1 MARSITE
8 RFGILDSVGDLT
20 RSLETISRRVA
31 RTMDR
36 AIRRLEG
43 TPVRAPAVRRQN
55 QEPSTVATPSA
66 VLSAV
71 QETVLKAELA
81 ALEGV
86 AATAGD
92 ASPAEASR
100 AIKTLAD
107 DVLLLTETVTA
118 LAVETTGAP
127 MPRGRREPVSAA
139 TLPHRVI
146 SFKEAA
152 EALTTRTGSR
162 RRA

>member
-8 RFGILDSVGDLT
+8 RFGVLESVGDLT

-43 TPVRAPAVRRQN
+43 TPVRAPSARRLDQDA
-55 QEPSTVATPSA
+55 PSVQTPATA
-66 VLSAV
+66 LTAV
-71 QETVLKAELA
+71 QETVLQAQAA
-81 ALEGV
+81 ALEGII
-86 AATAGD
+86 ATAG
-92 ASPAEASR
+92 ASSPATAGQTVK
-100 AIKTLAD
+100 ALAD
-107 DVLLLTETVTA
+107 EALLLTETVTA
-118 LAVETTGAP
+118 LAAETTGAP
-127 MPRGRREPVSAA
+127 KPHGRREPVSAA
-139 TLPHRVI
+139 TLPGRVI

-152 EALTTRTGSR
+152 EALTNRTGSR

>member
-8 RFGILDSVGDLT
+8 RFGILESVGDLT

-43 TPVRAPAVRRQN
+43 TPVRTPAARRLDQESPAVQT
-55 QEPSTVATPSA
+55 PATA
-66 VLSAV
+66 LTAV
-71 QETVLKAELA
+71 QETVLQAQA
-81 ALEGV
+81 VALEGI
-86 AATAGD
+86 AATAG
-92 ASPAEASR
+92 ASSPATAGQTVK
-100 AIKTLAD
+100 ALAD
-107 DVLLLTETVTA
+107 EALLLTETVTA
-118 LAVETTGAP
+118 LAAETMDAP
-127 MPRGRREPVSAA
+127 KPRGRREPVSAA
-139 TLPHRVI
+139 TLPGRVI

-152 EALTTRTGSR
+152 EALTTRAGSR